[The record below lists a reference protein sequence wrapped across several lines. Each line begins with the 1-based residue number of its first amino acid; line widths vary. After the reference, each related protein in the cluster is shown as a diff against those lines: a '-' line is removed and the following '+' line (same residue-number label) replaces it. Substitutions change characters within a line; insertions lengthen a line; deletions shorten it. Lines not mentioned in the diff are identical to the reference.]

1 MSLIQGFLEGLRP
14 TPSLKVHEWADRYRF
29 LSSVSSAE
37 PGRWKT
43 SRVPYMYEIFDKLS
57 PSDPCREVVLQK
69 GVQIAGTEAA
79 LNCVG
84 AYIDLEPCPI
94 MYVMPTVDTAKQL
107 SKKRLHHMINESPT
121 LREKVI
127 DQNRREG
134 SSTVMEKNFPGG
146 VLFLTGANSAAGL
159 RSNPVRVII
168 FDETDGYPLSIGDEG
183 NPIKLGE
190 ARATTFQKNK
200 KIFKLSTPTIAGE
213 SAIAQAMA
221 ETDDR
226 TYRVPCPHCGSY
238 QELVFENLKWEDGQ
252 PDTAK
257 YECADC
263 HELIEEYHKTDMLAN
278 GYWKATRPE
287 MSSEFIAGYRIN
299 SLYSPL
305 GWVSWPQIVRKF
317 LNEKDDPLL
326 FQTFVNTILGEPWE
340 NRGDAPDHVR
350 LFERRESYKMN
361 SPNNSIEMITV
372 GVDVQKDRLELEVV
386 GWCRNKETYSIDY
399 RVIDGDTADE
409 KVWEKLALV
418 INEKWIR
425 EDGIELPMMMMAVD
439 SGYNTQFVYNFCR
452 KHGGG
457 KAIAVKGSDTQ
468 KTIVGRPSPVDVAPS
483 GKKIGRIKVW
493 SVGVSILKSELY
505 ANLRLNRNEDGTYP
519 PRYCHFP
526 EYPMEHFKGI
536 TAEQLVFREH
546 KGFRKYEWE
555 KTYQRN
561 EPLDCR
567 NYARAAA
574 DILGLDRM
582 NDSQWD
588 ALVGRYLVHKKEHS
602 EPVKQESAMQ
612 EQRKRVKRDSFWG

>member
-1 MSLIQGFLEGLRP
+1 MF
-14 TPSLKVHEWADRYRF
+14 
-29 LSSVSSAE
+29 
-37 PGRWKT
+37 
-43 SRVPYMYEIFDKLS
+43 EIFDKLS

-69 GVQIAGTEAA
+69 GVQISGTEGA

-94 MYVMPTVDTAKQL
+94 MYVMPTVDMAKQL
-107 SKKRLHHMINESPT
+107 SKKRLHHMIQESPT
-121 LREKVI
+121 LREKVS
-127 DQNRREG
+127 DMDRRQG
-134 SSTVMEKNFPGG
+134 SSSMLEKTFPGG

-159 RSNPVRVII
+159 RSNPVRVVI
-168 FDETDGYPLSIGDEG
+168 FDETDAYPLSVGDEG
-183 NPIKLGE
+183 SPIKLGE
-190 ARATTFQKNK
+190 ARTTTFQKNK

-213 SAIAQAMA
+213 SAIAHALS
-221 ETDDR
+221 ETDER

-238 QELVFENLKWEDGQ
+238 QELIFENLKWEDGQ
-252 PDTAK
+252 PDTVK

-263 HELIEEYHKTDMLAN
+263 HELISEHHKTEMLNN
-278 GYWKATRPE
+278 GYWEATRPE
-287 MSSEFIAGYRIN
+287 MSNPFRAGYRIN

-305 GWVSWPQIVRKF
+305 GWMSWSQIVDKF
-317 LNEKDDPLL
+317 LKEKDDPIL
-326 FQTFVNTILGEPWE
+326 FRTFVNTVLGEPWE
-340 NRGDAPDHVR
+340 DRGDAPDHVR

-505 ANLRLNRNEDGTYP
+505 ANLRLNRNDDGSYP

-526 EYPMEHFKGI
+526 EYPMEYFKGI
-536 TAEQLVFREH
+536 TAEQLQFKMHR
-546 KGFRKYEWE
+546 GFRKYEWV

-561 EPLDCR
+561 EPIDTR